1 MSVDI
6 SKVIIRKLAAQGYRF
21 GPETIRTIK
30 ATYYRQALDMV
41 NFHQADA
48 VLNGLSYD
56 MHKEEEAIEL
66 FAENIMRAG
75 QDYNYSPMETPFIPS
90 WARVLSAVP
99 DIGYRLRRA
108 VEADNQKLKTVA

>member
-6 SKVIIRKLAAQGYRF
+6 SKVIIRKLATQGYCF

-48 VLNGLSYD
+48 ELNGLSYD
-56 MHKEEEAIEL
+56 IHKEEEAIEL
-66 FAENIMRAG
+66 FAENIMYAG
-75 QDYNYSPMETPFIPS
+75 KIFSQRPMETCLLYTS
-90 WARVLSAVP
+90 DA
-99 DIGYRLRRA
+99 
-108 VEADNQKLKTVA
+108 ADE